1 MRDHQKPDPQAY
13 DPKVP
18 HNKVWPV
25 PAMPVN
31 LPVGDA
37 LHPHTSPLRHDENT
51 EEPDPALPPEPG
63 NDINP

>member
-1 MRDHQKPDPQAY
+1 MPDPHEH

-18 HNKVWPV
+18 HNKVRPA
-25 PAMPVN
+25 PAMPKH

-37 LHPHTSPLRHDENT
+37 EHPHTSPLRHDEDS
-51 EEPDPALPPEPG
+51 EQPDPALPPEPL